1 MTGGSHPGRQG
12 TCTWTSKPPW
22 LSATAVVREFSY
34 PLPSRGPLLSKQ
46 ATPEASVDNPHIRPP
61 LSGGGQM
68 RSTEGSRT
76 GPLEA
81 EFGQSPLVGDKA
93 PPLVV
98 LAPAPCG
105 RLGANN
111 QGGLKATFLSPGGS
125 RGGCGRPYSLPPE
138 GGDRAR
144 NACHDPRDPPGGDEW
159 EVGVMIGLGDCA

>member
-81 EFGQSPLVGDKA
+81 EFGQSPWLV
-93 PPLVV
+93 
-98 LAPAPCG
+98 
-105 RLGANN
+105 
-111 QGGLKATFLSPGGS
+111 
-125 RGGCGRPYSLPPE
+125 
-138 GGDRAR
+138 
-144 NACHDPRDPPGGDEW
+144 
-159 EVGVMIGLGDCA
+159 

>member
-46 ATPEASVDNPHIRPP
+46 ATPEVSADTHTPEPP
-61 LSGGGQM
+61 E
-68 RSTEGSRT
+68 RVAEVCAAEGLRT
-76 GPLEA
+76 KGR
-81 EFGQSPLVGDKA
+81 QSIGT
-93 PPLVV
+93 PLVV

-111 QGGLKATFLSPGGS
+111 QGGLKATF
-125 RGGCGRPYSLPPE
+125 
-138 GGDRAR
+138 
-144 NACHDPRDPPGGDEW
+144 
-159 EVGVMIGLGDCA
+159 

>member
-81 EFGQSPLVGDKA
+81 EFGQSPLVGVRR
-93 PPLVV
+93 PPWLFWPRPRAAVWG
-98 LAPAPCG
+98 LTTK
-105 RLGANN
+105 
-111 QGGLKATFLSPGGS
+111 GG
-125 RGGCGRPYSLPPE
+125 
-138 GGDRAR
+138 
-144 NACHDPRDPPGGDEW
+144 
-159 EVGVMIGLGDCA
+159 

>member
-46 ATPEASVDNPHIRPP
+46 ATPEVSADTHTPEPP
-61 LSGGGQM
+61 E
-68 RSTEGSRT
+68 RVAEVCADEGSRT
-76 GPLEA
+76 SRAGNLPW
-81 EFGQSPLVGDKA
+81 LVKGT

-144 NACHDPRDPPGGDEW
+144 NACHDPRDPTGGMGEK
-159 EVGVMIGLGDCA
+159 